1 MNYDGSVVIIGD
13 RTWSSGRGRIG
24 VFQWKENG
32 ESMDWIQMGNDFVG
46 DADGDLIGYLRCV
59 SITHNGMTVSVGT
72 YKCDG
77 TKGLARVYDY
87 DESEEMWN
95 KFGGDLTGGYSDDC
109 LECVIVGWYVSC
121 CWSLEQILCG
131 SF

>member
-1 MNYDGSVVIIGD
+1 LNYDGSVVIIGD

-77 TKGLARVYDY
+77 TKGLAHVYDY

-95 KFGGDLTGGYSDDC
+95 KFGDDLAGDYSDDC
-109 LECVIVGWYVSC
+109 LECVIPDGDP
-121 CWSLEQILCG
+121 
-131 SF
+131 